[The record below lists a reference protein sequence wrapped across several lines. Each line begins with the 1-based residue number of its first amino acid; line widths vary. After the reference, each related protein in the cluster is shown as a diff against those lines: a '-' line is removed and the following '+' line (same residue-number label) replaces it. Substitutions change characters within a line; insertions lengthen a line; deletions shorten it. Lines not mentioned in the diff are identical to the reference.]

1 MKRALLIA
9 GGTVGGL
16 GAVLAITPPQFT
28 SSQTINLAGGG
39 IGNPSGNSATTAAP
53 ASTPSSQTSTPT
65 QSASATPTTK
75 QSAAATKVAAKAAT
89 KKATST
95 TKAVVKSTTNN
106 SSTAVTTSTAQD
118 TTQSQSP
125 TPAAPAQ
132 TQAATPTPTAKSV
145 SGTFTGPVV
154 NVSYGNVQ
162 VQITVSNGKIT
173 DAQALQAPT
182 GRNDRYTSFAVPI
195 LRKQTLAAQSD
206 AIQGASGAS
215 YTSYGWFK
223 SLQGALSKAG
233 L

>member
-28 SSQTINLAGGG
+28 SSQTLNVAGGG
-39 IGNPSGNSATTAAP
+39 LSNPSGNSATTAAP
-53 ASTPSSQTSTPT
+53 AST
-65 QSASATPTTK
+65 QSNTATKSATATSTTK
-75 QSAAATKVAAKAAT
+75 QSAAATKAS
-89 KKATST
+89 TS
-95 TKAVVKSTTNN
+95 KNAVVKSTKNN
-106 SSTAVTTSTAQD
+106 SSAAVTTGAAQS

-125 TPAAPAQ
+125 TPAVTQTQAAPAPAQ
-132 TQAATPTPTAKSV
+132 TSAAPTKSLS

-154 NVSYGNVQ
+154 NVSYGDVQ

-173 DAQALQAPT
+173 DATALQAPS
-182 GRNDRYTSFAVPI
+182 GRNDRYTSFAIPI

-223 SLQGALSKAG
+223 SLQGALAKAG